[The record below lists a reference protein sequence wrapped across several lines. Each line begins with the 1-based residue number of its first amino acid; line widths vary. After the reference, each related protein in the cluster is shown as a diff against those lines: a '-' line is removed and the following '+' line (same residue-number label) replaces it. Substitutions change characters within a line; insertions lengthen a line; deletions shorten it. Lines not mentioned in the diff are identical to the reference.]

1 MSALLE
7 KQKAALVEL
16 EQRFT
21 EMFSEAP
28 FIGHGGTPFVDNSTG
43 RMRRKQCDKYQESL
57 RSMNDKIKAQK
68 EKIEKTESRIAYRT
82 TQTKK
87 SAKFLEKNGISPVLL
102 ELEKQ
107 GKIKQW
113 ARNPEYFFV
122 NGLERVA
129 LKTFEGKVGISARF
143 PSKTQADYDFCL
155 NLIRSVGV

>member
-7 KQKAALVEL
+7 KQKATLVEL
-16 EQRFT
+16 EKRFGDMIT
-21 EMFSEAP
+21 EAP
-28 FIGHGGTPFVDNSTG
+28 WVGHGGTPFVDNSTG
-43 RMRRKQCDKYQESL
+43 RMRRKQCDKYQDSL
-57 RSMNDKIKAQK
+57 KSMDAKIKEQK
-68 EKIEKTESRIAYRT
+68 EKIDKTESRIAYRT

-87 SAKFLEKNGISPVLL
+87 SVKFIEKNSISPVLI

-129 LKTFEGKVGISARF
+129 LKKFEGRVGISARF

-155 NLIRSVGV
+155 NLIRSVV